1 MRAAHDV
8 LGRHGLEVVALE
20 IASNDAVYD
29 WREEQ
34 APTPYLRETLFPGCN
49 YDDLTPEQLHRAT
62 TEALDRLSPDAVH
75 IHSYATPDAR
85 ACLAWCRRHRRVAI
99 CMAESK
105 ESDAPRIWWRE
116 KLKQIIASEFDAAQA
131 SGSPGARYAVKLGI
145 PASRIFIGYSV
156 VDNEYFAESALI
168 ARNDPSAVR
177 HLPGLDDPT
186 PFFFASARFIKRK
199 NLPALLLAYARYRHK
214 SPEPWRLVLI
224 GDGPLR
230 PQLEQIIAD
239 EQLEGITL
247 AGWMQIEHLPSY
259 YGLASAFVHTAEVDQ
274 WGLVVNEAMATG
286 LPVIVSTGTGCV
298 EDLVH
303 DGENGFSF
311 QPDDVE
317 ALSHHLFAIA
327 HEVDLPAFSRR
338 SLAIIAEWPLERFGT
353 SLYQAVQAGAK
364 VADQRDFRALARL
377 SLWTLRKASR
387 SITSFHSIA
396 R

>member
-1 MRAAHDV
+1 MRAAHEV
-8 LGRHGLEVVALE
+8 LGRHGIEVVALE
-20 IASNDAVYD
+20 IASNDAIYD

-34 APTPYLRETLFPGCN
+34 APTPYPRETLFPGRN
-49 YDDLTPEQLHRAT
+49 YDNLTPEQLHTVT
-62 TEALDRLSPDAVH
+62 TEALDKLNPDAVH

-85 ACLAWCRRHRRVAI
+85 ACLAWCRRHRRVAV

-116 KLKQIIASEFDAAQA
+116 RLKHVIASEFDAAQA
-131 SGSPGARYAVKLGI
+131 SGSPGTRYAVKLGI

-156 VDNEYFAESALI
+156 VDNEYFAEHALI
-168 ARNDPSAVR
+168 AQNDPSGVR
-177 HLPGLDDPT
+177 HLPGLGDPT
-186 PFFFASARFIKRK
+186 PFFFASARFIERK
-199 NLPALLLAYARYRHK
+199 NLPALLHAYARYRRE

-239 EQLEGITL
+239 EQIEGITL

-274 WGLVVNEAMATG
+274 WGLVVNEAMAAG
-286 LPVIVSTGTGCV
+286 LPVIVSTGTGCS

-303 DGENGFSF
+303 DGENGFTF
-311 QPDDVE
+311 RPDDI
-317 ALSHHLFAIA
+317 ATLARHLYAVA
-327 HEVDLPAFSRR
+327 HEVDRDGFAQRSRE
-338 SLAIIAEWPLERFGT
+338 IIAEWPLERFGT
-353 SLYQAVQAGAK
+353 SLHQAVEAGAE
-364 VADQRDFRALARL
+364 VADRRGFSLLARAA
-377 SLWTLRKASR
+377 LWALRKASR